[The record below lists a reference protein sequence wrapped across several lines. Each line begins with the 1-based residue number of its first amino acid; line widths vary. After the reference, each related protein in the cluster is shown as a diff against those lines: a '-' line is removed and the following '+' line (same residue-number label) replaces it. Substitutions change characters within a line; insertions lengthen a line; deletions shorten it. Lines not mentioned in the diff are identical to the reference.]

1 MDILAAHGLAMVVV
15 MVATAKAL
23 AHIKSAAEAVL
34 VVILVMAAMV
44 RPVQLVKRGMVK
56 VVAVADQWLTQVD
69 TLAAAV
75 GSAFMDKAQMES
87 AA

>member
-1 MDILAAHGLAMVVV
+1 
-15 MVATAKAL
+15 
-23 AHIKSAAEAVL
+23 
-34 VVILVMAAMV
+34 
-44 RPVQLVKRGMVK
+44 

>member
-1 MDILAAHGLAMVVV
+1 MDILAAHGLEMV
-15 MVATAKAL
+15 VATAVMAKVAGRMQ
-23 AHIKSAAEAVL
+23 IAAAVVQ
-34 VVILVMAAMV
+34 VVILEMVEMVNLVIPDRLEMAKA
-44 RPVQLVKRGMVK
+44 
-56 VVAVADQWLTQVD
+56 VAVADQWLTQVD